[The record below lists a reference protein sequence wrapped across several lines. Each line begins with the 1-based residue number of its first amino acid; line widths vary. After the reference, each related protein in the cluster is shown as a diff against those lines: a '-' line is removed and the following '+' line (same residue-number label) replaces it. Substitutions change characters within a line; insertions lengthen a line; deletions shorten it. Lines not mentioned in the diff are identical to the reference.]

1 MLHSLDTCPECE
13 CFVSKHTRASLGLDH
28 SILAPP
34 QNGGGWAHLSHTPV
48 GKSVITVVMIV
59 KLVTVMLPVI

>member
-13 CFVSKHTRASLGLDH
+13 CFVSKHMRASLGLDH
-28 SILAPP
+28 SI
-34 QNGGGWAHLSHTPV
+34 TPV

>member
-1 MLHSLDTCPECE
+1 MLRIKTHEGLTGVGSLDP
-13 CFVSKHTRASLGLDH
+13 RA
-28 SILAPP
+28 P